1 MRSCGPSRRCSRG
14 SNVRRDLLSLEA
26 AGSSPVA
33 LVGGKARTL
42 GVLHSAGFK
51 VPSGVVVPGE
61 VSLEEASWSTL
72 GGGPFAVRS
81 SGVAEDGADSSLA
94 GRYESKLDVELGSVL
109 SAVKQVREFARRKDG
124 ATIPVLVQAMV
135 APLVAGVAFTANP
148 VTGDRSTTVVTATS
162 GLADRLVAGHVEG
175 DEWHLNGSSTRRVRT
190 AEGVL
195 SKRMARR
202 VAGLAKEI
210 AHELGSPQDVEWAW
224 DGAELWVVQSRPITG
239 LGEDVTWDPPVPGIF
254 SRTLRFGEWIPEP
267 VTPLF
272 ESWLLTRMER
282 RVHDYLRAQVGQV
295 APEPLHVVVNG
306 WYYYSLNWAPVPGV
320 AFTRNLVRILPRLPW
335 NWRKVAGMF
344 PQTARHAYQEFEEE
358 WRTELLP
365 RYRSEA
371 ARAEDMVDSADS
383 HGLVELVD
391 DLADLSGD
399 FFASIAVVAG
409 SAYKMEAQL
418 AQFWN
423 RHLRDEIGGSHVPLL
438 LGLEQAAEAGAPRLE
453 TLDWWRPAAAPGE
466 PPPELDDLRKR
477 RVETERRARHVLA
490 SSRRKTARFERI
502 LADAQ
507 HLAPVREEQVSQLAL
522 TWPVMRRAVLRL
534 GENLVEIGSISS
546 PGDVFFLKR
555 EELVTLLE
563 GGDPMHDLVASRHDA
578 RDRASRLSAPL
589 TVGRV
594 PRLIRFMF
602 EMSGKILGAS
612 RSEDAIVHGI
622 PASPGRATG
631 PVRIVRDSSQFE
643 DLLDGE
649 VLVAPLTAP
658 AWTDLF
664 DRASAVV
671 TDVGS
676 ALAHASIIAREY
688 GIPAVVGCGDATS
701 KLTNGQVV
709 TVDGTTGNI
718 EPAHGRGPSV

>member
-1 MRSCGPSRRCSRG
+1 MASG
-14 SNVRRDLLSLEA
+14 SI
-26 AGSSPVA
+26 G
-33 LVGGKARTL
+33 
-42 GVLHSAGFK
+42 
-51 VPSGVVVPGE
+51 
-61 VSLEEASWSTL
+61 
-72 GGGPFAVRS
+72 
-81 SGVAEDGADSSLA
+81 
-94 GRYESKLDVELGSVL
+94 
-109 SAVKQVREFARRKDG
+109 SAVMQVREFARRKDG
-124 ATIPVLVQAMV
+124 EAIPVLVQTMV
-135 APLVAGVAFTANP
+135 APILAGVAFTANP

-175 DEWHLNGSSTRRVRT
+175 DEWHFNGSGATRVRR

-195 SKRMARR
+195 SRGMARR
-202 VAGLAKEI
+202 VAGLAQEI

-224 DGAELWVVQSRPITG
+224 DGTELWVVQSRPITG
-239 LGEDVTWDPPVPGIF
+239 LGEDVSWDPPVPGIYHR
-254 SRTLRFGEWIPEP
+254 SLRFGEWIPEP

-282 RVHDYLRAQVGQV
+282 RVHDYIGAQVGQI

-320 AFTRNLVRILPRLPW
+320 AFTRNLVRILPRLPR

-344 PQTARHAYQEFEEE
+344 PQTARHAYREFEEE
-358 WRTELLP
+358 WRSELLP
-365 RYRSEA
+365 RYLAEA
-371 ARAEDMVDSADS
+371 ARAEDRVDHADS
-383 HGLVELVD
+383 DELVELVD
-391 DLADLSGD
+391 ELADLSGD

-423 RHLRDEIGGSHVPLL
+423 RHLRDEIGGSHVALL
-438 LGLEQAAEAGAPRLE
+438 QGLDQATESDAPRLE
-453 TLDWWRPAAAPGE
+453 TLDWWRPAAAPGR
-466 PPPELDDLRKR
+466 PPPNLDDLRAR
-477 RVETERRARHVLA
+477 RVETEQKARQALA
-490 SSRRKTARFERI
+490 GSRRRSARFERI
-502 LADAQ
+502 LSDAQ

-534 GENLVEIGSISS
+534 GERLVGVGSISS
-546 PGDVFFLKR
+546 AEDVFFLKR
-555 EELVTLLE
+555 EELATLLDK
-563 GGDPMHDLVASRHDA
+563 GYPMHDVVASRHDA

-594 PRLIRFMF
+594 PRMIRFMF
-602 EMSGKILGAS
+602 EFSGKILGAS
-612 RSEDAIVHGI
+612 RSECAIVAGV

-631 PVRIVRDSSQFE
+631 PVRIVRDSSQFG
-643 DLLDGE
+643 DLLKGE

-718 EPAHGRGPSV
+718 EPAPGRGHSV